1 MVYLQVESVSSLV
14 TLVDVTS
21 SPQFGARCLLAAFA
35 CAFCACALFLLLI
48 GWQAR
53 RSHPD
58 QQGHT
63 SELREELS
71 PTDQSRCSSAVNYP
85 GKGTVGNLV
94 ARYPSSGED
103 APSRT
108 PLGQASAHEQQG
120 VQVSASVH
128 EQPKTVRSLAGRRS
142 PVRRTSPS
150 LNDWH
155 QESARLEGSRSL
167 SAVLT
172 LTGCGLMVA
181 SLSTP
186 VFFLRAALRR
196 PFETLL

>member
-1 MVYLQVESVSSLV
+1 M
-14 TLVDVTS
+14 TLIDVTS
-21 SPQFGARCLLAAFA
+21 SPQLGARCLLAAFA

-63 SELREELS
+63 SELREEPAPKEQS
-71 PTDQSRCSSAVNYP
+71 PRSSAVNHP
-85 GKGTVGNLV
+85 SNGTVGNLV
-94 ARYPSSGED
+94 ARYPPSGEVT
-103 APSRT
+103 PSSRT
-108 PLGQASAHEQQG
+108 PLGQASTHEQQG

-128 EQPKTVRSLAGRRS
+128 EQPRTARSLAGSRN
-142 PVRRTSPS
+142 PLRRTSPS
-150 LNDWH
+150 LNDRH
-155 QESARLEGSRSL
+155 QESAGLGGSRSL

-172 LTGCGLMVA
+172 LTGCGLIVA